1 MEIELKLL
9 LAPHDAPLFAGQ
21 ALLAAWSAQAPQRQ
35 TLHDI
40 YVDTPELQLAR
51 HQAGLRVRQSG
62 HAWIQTLKA
71 GGDASGGL
79 HRRHEW
85 EGPVAGPAPDIDAL
99 LALLKRRDQ
108 ACEPVRALLRKA
120 AVRDRLQT
128 MFATRMVRT
137 AWQLRTPQ
145 GDAIECVLDQGVIEA
160 NGESTPV
167 CEVELELKAGRS
179 ASLFELALALQ
190 QQVPLL
196 LGQLNKAERGYR
208 LACPE
213 LVPAPQPAR
222 AQALA
227 LDSAMPL
234 EQAFV
239 QIAGNCL
246 QQIAANADGVM
257 AHAEAE
263 SLHQMRVGVRR
274 LRSALGMFAPLLAL
288 PPALQE
294 ELDWLS
300 GALGSARDW
309 DVLAGSTLAGLADE
323 LDAALL
329 APLVTGAEARAQQ
342 AHADT
347 GAALASPRYTALML
361 DLQRWLHARDWR
373 SAATRRQLRQLDKAA
388 PGFARRT
395 LGKAQRRLLRRGK
408 GLSDATPGQRHRV
421 RIAAKKARY
430 ATTFFAGL
438 LRPRRVRAYERDL
451 AKLQDVL
458 GGLNDLEVADGLLQQ
473 LAGAEPALAPQVDFV
488 RGYLAARAQGDT
500 ARMQKAWRRIDT
512 ARLPL

>member
-9 LAPHDAPLFAGQ
+9 LAQDDAPLFAEQ
-21 ALLAAWSAQAPQRQ
+21 ALLAAYGSAPPQLLA
-35 TLHDI
+35 LHDI
-40 YVDTPELQLAR
+40 YVDTPDLLLAR
-51 HQAGLRVRQSG
+51 HRAGLRVRQVG
-62 HAWIQTLKA
+62 ADWIQTLKA

-85 EGPVAGPAPDIDAL
+85 EGPVAAPAPDIDAL
-99 LALLKRRDQ
+99 LALLKRR
-108 ACEPVRALLRKA
+108 EPVAALLRKK
-120 AVRDRLQT
+120 AVRDQLQT
-128 MFATRMVRT
+128 IFSTRMART
-137 AWQLRTPQ
+137 VWQLTTPQ

-160 NGESTPV
+160 NGATTPV

-190 QQVPLL
+190 QQVPLQ

-213 LVPAPQPAR
+213 LVPAPKPAR
-222 AQALA
+222 AQALE
-227 LDSAMPL
+227 LDAAMPL

-257 AHAEAE
+257 AHEEE

-294 ELDWLS
+294 ELGWLS
-300 GALGSARDW
+300 CELGGARDW
-309 DVLAGSTLAGLADE
+309 DVLAGSTLTSLEGEVDAG
-323 LDAALL
+323 LL
-329 APLVTGAEARAQQ
+329 APLMAAAQACAQQ
-342 AHADT
+342 AHRDT
-347 GAALASPRYTALML
+347 GAALAGTRYTALML
-361 DLQRWLHARDWR
+361 GLQQWLHARAWR
-373 SAATRRQLRQLDKAA
+373 SACTRGQLRRLDKTA

-408 GLSDATPGQRHRV
+408 GLAGATPGQRHRV

-430 ATTFFAGL
+430 ATTFFGSL

-458 GGLNDLEVADGLLQQ
+458 GHLNDLEVADGLLLQ
-473 LAGAEPALAPQVDFV
+473 LAGAEPAVALQVDFV
-488 RGYLAARAQGDT
+488 RGYLAARAKDGA
-500 ARMQKAWRRIDT
+500 ARMQKAWRRVDG
-512 ARLPL
+512 ARPPA